1 MAFQV
6 VDGNEGQVGGEGQGL
21 GVGNADEER
30 TGESGTAGHRNG
42 VEAGKRDARVAKR
55 GADHGNNG
63 AEMLAAGKLGD
74 DSAVTGMGGDLRG
87 DNGAERVR
95 AALNNGSG
103 GLVAGRLDSQD

>member
-1 MAFQV
+1 VAFQV

-74 DSAVTGMGGDLRG
+74 DSAIARMSSDLGGND
-87 DNGAERVR
+87 GAERVR
-95 AALNNGSG
+95 AALDNGGRS
-103 GLVAGRLDSQD
+103 LVA

>member
-55 GADHGNNG
+55 GADHGNNV
-63 AEMLAAGKLGD
+63 AQVFA
-74 DSAVTGMGGDLRG
+74 RG
-87 DNGAERVR
+87 EFRNHTTI
-95 AALNNGSG
+95 
-103 GLVAGRLDSQD
+103 GRMDRYL